1 MCRSSSLFL
10 GEKFFDEKT
19 FDEKIHFQR
28 LGDQRCDETKKNQ
41 YIYITIEK
49 VVREVFVVF
58 VTVVFDSLD
67 VYD

>member
-1 MCRSSSLFL
+1 MRRF
-10 GEKFFDEKT
+10 T
-19 FDEKIHFQR
+19 FKDWATNVA
-28 LGDQRCDETKKNQ
+28 TKRRRIN
-41 YIYITIEK
+41 IYITIEK